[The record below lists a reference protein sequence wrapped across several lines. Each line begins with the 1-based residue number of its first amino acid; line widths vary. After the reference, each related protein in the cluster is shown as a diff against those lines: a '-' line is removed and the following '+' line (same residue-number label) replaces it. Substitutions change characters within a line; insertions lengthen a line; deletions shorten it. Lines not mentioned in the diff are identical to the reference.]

1 MNPTKFY
8 ATTSWAK
15 SMATLS
21 DKVRLEVYDAMFTY
35 VETGETP
42 KMSAEAIAAFA
53 FIRTDIDME
62 VDKNISICKKR
73 LEAVNKRWNRTEK

>member
-1 MNPTKFY
+1 MNPKKFY

-15 SMATLS
+15 STATLP
-21 DKVRLEVYDAMFTY
+21 DKVRLEVYDAMFAY
-35 VETGETP
+35 VETGEVP
-42 KMSAEAIAAFA
+42 KMSSEARAAFA

-62 VDKNISICKKR
+62 IEKNISVCAKR